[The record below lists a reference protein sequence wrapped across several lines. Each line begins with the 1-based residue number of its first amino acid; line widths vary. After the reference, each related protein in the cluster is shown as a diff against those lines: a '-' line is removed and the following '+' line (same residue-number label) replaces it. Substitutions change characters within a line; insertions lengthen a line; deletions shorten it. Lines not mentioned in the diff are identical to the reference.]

1 MGSQAYQLIFSIFGV
16 GTILQTIIFYFI
28 LFLLFRIILT
38 QLNFS
43 INIGRINFIQRWM
56 EGRLQK

>member
-1 MGSQAYQLIFSIFGV
+1 MNSQAYQLIISTFGV
-16 GTILQTIIFYFI
+16 GTLLQTIAFYFM
-28 LFLLFRIILT
+28 LFLLFRVVLT

-43 INIGRINFIQRWM
+43 FGIGRINFIQRWM